1 MEATVIIAFVHLVT
15 KGKSQVEKQKD
26 FWAVIIHSKSLKK
39 MNSYPSN
46 LIQPKTSPIVPNMKE
61 KISKFYFGSLKPW
74 KQTVHVSV
82 SNY

>member
-1 MEATVIIAFVHLVT
+1 
-15 KGKSQVEKQKD
+15 
-26 FWAVIIHSKSLKK
+26 

-74 KQTVHVSV
+74 KQIVHISV
-82 SNY
+82 SNYQACAGA

>member
-1 MEATVIIAFVHLVT
+1 MEAPVIIGFVHLVT

-39 MNSYPSN
+39 WT
-46 LIQPKTSPIVPNMKE
+46 LILPIWPNQKMSLIIPNTKE
-61 KISKFYFGSLKPW
+61 KISKFYFESLKPW
-74 KQTVHVSV
+74 KQIVHISV